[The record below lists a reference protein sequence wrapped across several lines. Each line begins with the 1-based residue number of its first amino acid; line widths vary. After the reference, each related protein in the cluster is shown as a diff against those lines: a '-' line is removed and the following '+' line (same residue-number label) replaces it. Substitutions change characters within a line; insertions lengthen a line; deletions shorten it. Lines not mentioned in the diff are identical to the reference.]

1 MNRSIKTVKSGLS
14 DLSDYVAL
22 VNTVGWPHKP
32 DDISA
37 LLKLGH
43 PWRAIEQN
51 TGQSVGVAIWWP
63 MGNHFGRIGLL
74 IVAPN
79 FQGRGIGRIIMEKV
93 IADAGER
100 TLMLLATEQ
109 GKPLYDSL
117 GFKSVGLTQ
126 RHQGPYPHP
135 STVSYGV
142 TPANPGDLKEII
154 ALDTRVTG
162 LDRAS
167 MITQMFGVGNT
178 VAKKNKN
185 KISGYAINRPFG
197 AGNVIGPLIATN
209 DDDAKTL
216 FMAAAKPG
224 ILRVDRLMERASL
237 GQFFEIKNLI
247 GHEIT
252 HSMVRG
258 VKSTGE
264 KDGLVFAM
272 ASHAWG

>member
-1 MNRSIKTVKSGLS
+1 MNRLIKIVKSGLS
-14 DLSDYVAL
+14 DLSDYIAL
-22 VNTVGWPHKP
+22 VNMVGWPHKP
-32 DDISA
+32 NDIAA

-51 TGQSVGVAIWWP
+51 TEQSVGVAIWWP
-63 MGNHFGRIGLL
+63 MGKHFGRIGLL
-74 IVAPN
+74 IVSPD

-117 GFKSVGLTQ
+117 GFQSVGLTQ
-126 RHQGPYPHP
+126 RHQGSYLNP
-135 STVSYGV
+135 STASYGV
-142 TPANPGDLKEII
+142 TQANLGDLKEII

-167 MITQMFGVGNT
+167 MIAQMFGVGNT
-178 VAKKNKN
+178 MARKHKN

-197 AGNVIGPLIATN
+197 AGSVIGPLIAETE
-209 DDDAKTL
+209 DDAKTL

-224 ILRVDRLMERASL
+224 MLRVDRLMERASL

-264 KDGLVFAM
+264 KDGFVFAM

>member
-1 MNRSIKTVKSGLS
+1 MNRLIKIVKSGLS
-14 DLSDYVAL
+14 DLSDYIAL
-22 VNTVGWPHKP
+22 VNMVGWPHKP
-32 DDISA
+32 NDIAA

-63 MGNHFGRIGLL
+63 MGKHFGRIGLL
-74 IVAPN
+74 IVSPD

-117 GFKSVGLTQ
+117 GFQSVGLTQ
-126 RHQGPYPHP
+126 RHQGSYLNP
-135 STVSYGV
+135 STASYGV
-142 TPANPGDLKEII
+142 TQANLGDLKEII

-178 VAKKNKN
+178 MARKHKN

-197 AGNVIGPLIATN
+197 AGNVIGPLIAETE
-209 DDDAKTL
+209 DDAKTL

-224 ILRVDRLMERASL
+224 MLRVDRLMERASL

-264 KDGLVFAM
+264 KDGFVFAM

>member
-1 MNRSIKTVKSGLS
+1 MNWLIKIVKSGLS
-14 DLSDYVAL
+14 DLADYIAL
-22 VNTVGWPHKP
+22 VNAVGWPHKP
-32 DDISA
+32 NDIAA

-43 PWRAIEQN
+43 PWRAIDQN

-63 MGNHFGRIGLL
+63 MGKHFGRIGLL
-74 IVAPN
+74 IVSPD

-93 IADAGER
+93 IADAEGR

-126 RHQGPYPHP
+126 RHQGSYLHP
-135 STVSYGV
+135 STASYGV
-142 TPANPGDLKEII
+142 TQANLGDLKEII

-178 VAKKNKN
+178 MARKHKN

-197 AGNVIGPLIATN
+197 AGNVIGPLIAETE
-209 DDDAKTL
+209 DDAKTL

-224 ILRVDRLMERASL
+224 MLRVDRLMERASL

-264 KDGLVFAM
+264 KDGFVFAM

>member
-1 MNRSIKTVKSGLS
+1 MNRLIKIVKSGLS
-14 DLSDYVAL
+14 DLSDYIAL
-22 VNTVGWPHKP
+22 VNMVGWPHKP
-32 DDISA
+32 NDIAA

-51 TGQSVGVAIWWP
+51 TEQSVGVAIWWP
-63 MGNHFGRIGLL
+63 MGKHFGRIGLL
-74 IVAPN
+74 IVSPD

-117 GFKSVGLTQ
+117 GFQSVGLTQ
-126 RHQGPYPHP
+126 RHQGSYLNP
-135 STVSYGV
+135 STASYGV
-142 TPANPGDLKEII
+142 TQANLGDLKEII

-167 MITQMFGVGNT
+167 MITQMFEVGNT
-178 VAKKNKN
+178 MARKHKN

-197 AGNVIGPLIATN
+197 AGNVIGPLIAETE
-209 DDDAKTL
+209 DDAKTL

-224 ILRVDRLMERASL
+224 MLRVDRLMERASL

-264 KDGLVFAM
+264 KDGFVFAM

>member
-1 MNRSIKTVKSGLS
+1 MNRLIKIVKSGLS
-14 DLSDYVAL
+14 DLSDYIAL
-22 VNTVGWPHKP
+22 VNMVGWPHKP
-32 DDISA
+32 NDIAA

-51 TGQSVGVAIWWP
+51 TEQSVGVAIWWP
-63 MGNHFGRIGLL
+63 MGKHFGRIGLL
-74 IVAPN
+74 IVSPD

-117 GFKSVGLTQ
+117 GFQSVGLTQ
-126 RHQGPYPHP
+126 RHQGSYLNP
-135 STVSYGV
+135 STASYGV
-142 TPANPGDLKEII
+142 TQANLGDLKEII

-167 MITQMFGVGNT
+167 MIAQMFGVGNT
-178 VAKKNKN
+178 MARKHKN

-197 AGNVIGPLIATN
+197 AGNVIGPLIAETE
-209 DDDAKTL
+209 DDAKTL

-224 ILRVDRLMERASL
+224 MLRVDRLMERASL

-264 KDGLVFAM
+264 KDGFVFAM